1 MCARCIAYSVNYSLS
16 LTHTHTHTQCHTYSP
31 HPENFDQFHLTD
43 QQQVIAQ
50 ATDDSPDAKNIMVY
64 LDLKSVMP
72 DHEAQ
77 ELDSSAI
84 DNASKVSD
92 EAIDEQLV
100 ENGCFPS
107 VDTYRKL
114 SENGELPN
122 LTLIYCSQVCTCL

>member
-1 MCARCIAYSVNYSLS
+1 M
-16 LTHTHTHTQCHTYSP
+16 
-31 HPENFDQFHLTD
+31 
-43 QQQVIAQ
+43 IAQ

-72 DHEAQ
+72 EAQ

-100 ENGCFPS
+100 ANGCFPS

-114 SENGELPN
+114 SENGKLPN
-122 LTLIYCSQVCTCL
+122 LTLIYCSQVCTRL